1 MAILTML
8 NQVTILFVLMGLG
21 FVLARRRVLD
31 EHVCQQLTWLLCYIV
46 MPCLILHAFQTPFSA
61 QRLHYFLA
69 MFAVATGLHLLCI
82 LLSQGLLNRH
92 TLGDRRLL
100 PEMRFAC
107 VYPNCGFMGIPLIS
121 ALQGSSGVF
130 YGSVF
135 ITVNGIFVWSHGLMS
150 FTGRFDR
157 QAVTKAL
164 YNPNILA
171 ALVGLPMFLSGWHLP
186 VALQQSLLY
195 VANLNTALSMLIIG
209 AAMSRIRLAG
219 SWRSGASWLC
229 VLLRN
234 LLLPLACLLALWL
247 CRVPA
252 DLALCA
258 LVLMA
263 CPVAGITVI
272 FAQLTGRDTQFTGQT
287 LTLSTLLS
295 ILSLPLLLALAHQ
308 LGG

>member
-21 FVLARRRVLD
+21 FVLARSRVLD
-31 EHVCQQLTWLLCYIV
+31 EHVCQKLTWLLCYIV
-46 MPCLILHAFQTPFSA
+46 MPCLILHAFQAPFSA

-69 MFAVATGLHLLCI
+69 MFLVATGLHLLCI
-82 LLSQGLLNRH
+82 LLSLGLLNRH
-92 TLGDRRLL
+92 SLRDLRRL
-100 PEMRFAC
+100 PEMRFAS

-121 ALQGSSGVF
+121 ALQGSNGVF

-150 FTGRFDR
+150 YTGRFDR
-157 QAVTKAL
+157 QAIRKAL

-171 ALVGLPMFLSGWHLP
+171 ALAGLPMFLSGWHLP
-186 VALQQSLLY
+186 TALQQSLLY

-219 SWRSGASWLC
+219 SWKNGASWLC
-229 VLLRN
+229 VLL
-234 LLLPLACLLALWL
+234 LPLVCLLALWL
-247 CRVPA
+247 CQVPT

-295 ILSLPLLLALAHQ
+295 IFSLPLLLALAHQ
-308 LGG
+308 LSG